1 MSPGASKFERELT
14 PTQVQSSTWPAIS
27 SAICAAMDG
36 DHVRAEALTVDCREV
51 DTAGVLASPRSVA
64 QARSSEE

>member
-1 MSPGASKFERELT
+1 
-14 PTQVQSSTWPAIS
+14 
-27 SAICAAMDG
+27 MDG

-51 DTAGVLASPRSVA
+51 DTAGVLASPRGVA